1 MKKKHKDYDYE
12 SIYSKLLREETR
24 EEKIEDLRM
33 NSNYVYMRKK
43 ITSGDMVE
51 IEVYPI
57 WKCKHNMSRS
67 KQKNESKESQKKLNK
82 KNSEKKVIRLI
93 NTNFEKDDLFITLT
107 YEDGYLPDE
116 KTARKDIQN
125 YIRRL
130 KRYREKNGLP
140 ELKYIY
146 SIGFENNPE
155 HSKKIRIHH
164 HIIINKMNRDEAENL
179 WGRGRADSKRLKP
192 DDFQLTGVAKYISNQ
207 GPERWSASRNLKKP
221 KVSISST
228 GFTRR
233 RALKLISNPGIF
245 KDIFEK
251 QFTDCTYKDYRAYY
265 SDDSPGVYLYVR
277 MRKRNDKNE

>member
-43 ITSGDMVE
+43 VTSGDMVE

-57 WKCKHNMSRS
+57 WKCKHNMTRS

-146 SIGFENNPE
+146 SIGFEN
-155 HSKKIRIHH
+155 
-164 HIIINKMNRDEAENL
+164 
-179 WGRGRADSKRLKP
+179 
-192 DDFQLTGVAKYISNQ
+192 IS
-207 GPERWSASRNLKKP
+207 
-221 KVSISST
+221 
-228 GFTRR
+228 
-233 RALKLISNPGIF
+233 
-245 KDIFEK
+245 
-251 QFTDCTYKDYRAYY
+251 
-265 SDDSPGVYLYVR
+265 
-277 MRKRNDKNE
+277 

>member
-43 ITSGDMVE
+43 VTSGDMVE

-57 WKCKHNMSRS
+57 WKCKHNMTRS

-116 KTARKDIQN
+116 KTARKDI
-125 YIRRL
+125 Y
-130 KRYREKNGLP
+130 
-140 ELKYIY
+140 
-146 SIGFENNPE
+146 
-155 HSKKIRIHH
+155 
-164 HIIINKMNRDEAENL
+164 
-179 WGRGRADSKRLKP
+179 
-192 DDFQLTGVAKYISNQ
+192 
-207 GPERWSASRNLKKP
+207 
-221 KVSISST
+221 
-228 GFTRR
+228 
-233 RALKLISNPGIF
+233 
-245 KDIFEK
+245 
-251 QFTDCTYKDYRAYY
+251 
-265 SDDSPGVYLYVR
+265 
-277 MRKRNDKNE
+277 